1 MKRPQF
7 SSQVKFAASGP
18 DLFLQWVGN
27 YSHCDH
33 DIGGPI
39 VKDVK
44 LAQSKNELAL
54 TEINWTLY
62 RLCIKNFHLIP
73 QFFILYYF
81 AVKTIIL
88 GHQERI

>member
-18 DLFLQWVGN
+18 DLFLQWVGH

-33 DIGGPI
+33 DIGGLI
-39 VKDVK
+39 VKDIK

-54 TEINWTLY
+54 TEIN
-62 RLCIKNFHLIP
+62 
-73 QFFILYYF
+73 
-81 AVKTIIL
+81 
-88 GHQERI
+88 